1 MSATHLDQAYHFI
14 LSTLVE
20 RGQAPHFTEMAA
32 KFDIPAEE
40 GRKLLHELMAARLP
54 NWLFPETDLIA
65 SFAPFSILPTQY
77 RISVDGE
84 QRWFAQCGLESLA
97 TTWMFPRKVV
107 TIDAPCLDCG
117 EPLHVEIL
125 DGEIRQADPAGIHF
139 YVDLPIK
146 KWFGNL
152 PFA

>member
-14 LSTLVE
+14 LSTFVE

-32 KFDIPAEE
+32 KFDIPAED

-65 SFAPFSILPTQY
+65 SFAPFNNLPTQY
-77 RISVDGE
+77 RITVDGK
-84 QRWFAQCGLESLA
+84 QRWFAQCGLEALA
-97 TTWMFPRKVV
+97 TTWLFPGKVV
-107 TIDAPCLDCG
+107 SIDAPCLDCG
-117 EPLHVEIL
+117 ESLHVEIL
-125 DGEIRQADPAGIHF
+125 DGEIRKADPADIHF